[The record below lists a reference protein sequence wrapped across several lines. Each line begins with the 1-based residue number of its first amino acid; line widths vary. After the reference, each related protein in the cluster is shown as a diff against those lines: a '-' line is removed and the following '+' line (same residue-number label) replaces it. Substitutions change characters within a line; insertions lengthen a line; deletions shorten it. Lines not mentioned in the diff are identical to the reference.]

1 MVLNKDELAE
11 RVLKDNLVDLK
22 DAKHQLQP
30 ASVDLT
36 LEKAFEL
43 VGQGALDFDNSERV
57 FSEVKEIPFENDWVE
72 LAQGAYKVRFAEA
85 VRLPPDL
92 AGVTFARSSLARC
105 GCDLYNGWWDPGYA
119 GRGEAL
125 LIVHNPQGIR
135 LKRGAKIAQMVF
147 LPLNASKHLY
157 AGVHHGEHL

>member
-11 RVLKDNLVDLK
+11 RILKDKLVDLT

-36 LEKAFEL
+36 LEKVFSFE
-43 VGQGALDFDNSERV
+43 GQGALDFDNSERV
-57 FSEVKEIPFENDWVE
+57 LSEVKEIPFKNDWVE
-72 LAQGAYKVRFAEA
+72 LARGAYKVRFVET
-85 VRLPPDL
+85 VRLPPDV
-92 AGVTFARSSLARC
+92 ASVTFTRSSLARC
-105 GCDLYNGWWDPGYA
+105 GCELYTGWWDPGYA
-119 GRGEAL
+119 GRGESL
-125 LIVHNPQGIR
+125 LMVHNPAGIR